1 MPAFNAARTIDA
13 TIRRLPWASLKEAG
27 WLPRVYVV
35 DDGST
40 DGTGRQ
46 ARQTKPLVSCPF
58 RVLAHKQNRGYG
70 AAQKTGLTASLE
82 DGNTAH
88 VILHA
93 DGQYAPEE
101 MVNLLEPMLRGTA
114 HGVIGSRFKKGRVLA
129 QGMPLARMLGIRLLD
144 NLENFIFG
152 LDGMEFHSGYM
163 GYTTPVLD
171 AVPFEQLTDR
181 FHFDGQMVLCA
192 AKAGFDLKL
201 VPISTFYGPDTSS
214 LAPLSYLLEVTGVL
228 LEYLGGGMIALA
240 RVEKGRTTRGERRGG
255 DQSGDSSS

>member
-1 MPAFNAARTIDA
+1 MPAFNAARTINV
-13 TIRRLPWASLKEAG
+13 TIRRIPLASLEEAG

-46 ARQTKPLVSCPF
+46 ARQAKHHVSFPIQ
-58 RVLAHKQNRGYG
+58 VLAHDQNQGYG
-70 AAQKTGLTASLE
+70 AAQKTGLSASLG

-101 MVNLLEPMLRGTA
+101 MVSLLEPMRRGTA
-114 HGVIGSRFKKGRVLA
+114 QGVIGSRFKKGEVLA

-163 GYTTPVLD
+163 GYTTPLLEV
-171 AVPFEQLTDR
+171 VPFEQLTDR
-181 FHFDGQMVLCA
+181 FHFDGQMVLCS
-192 AKAGFDLKL
+192 AKAGFDLTL
-201 VPISTFYGPDTSS
+201 VPISTSYGPDTSS

-240 RVEKGRTTRGERRGG
+240 RVEKGRTSRGERRDEGE
-255 DQSGDSSS
+255 